1 MSYSYASAPVQTTWT
16 DHLGR
21 DSPCGGRASRC
32 YTFKLT
38 DPLNPSLPSMLVPD
52 VVKRCLEDPVHV
64 DPKELVVGMRVL
76 GYEETDVEDAIFL
89 VVFAHKERAEHE
101 AASKIQLA
109 FRIHRFVKAAKKEA
123 EDRPI
128 RSVVGVCV
136 KEIVGS
142 VLAKARASDEASAEA
157 AAAELLQAEEDAEVA
172 SAVAQAV
179 AEAATEAAAE
189 LVRPV
194 QCLTEDEAAALA
206 ATRLAIANGEIED
219 ELEEVPELVEEPF
232 SAVFVFS
239 GKAVVIPVKG
249 TSAYSDVFPLLRHAF
264 FDKYRIKKM
273 PEVEIC
279 YNGKALDGPCGLAAQ
294 SFTAPT
300 TLFELGVVCRRR
312 ISNPEPVGQS

>member
-64 DPKELVVGMRVL
+64 DPKELVVEMRVL
-76 GYEETDVEDAIFL
+76 GYEERDVEDAIFL
-89 VVFAHKERAEHE
+89 VVSARKERPEHE

-179 AEAATEAAAE
+179 AEAAAE
-189 LVRPV
+189 RVRPV
-194 QCLTEDEAAALA
+194 QCLTEDEEAALD

-219 ELEEVPELVEEPF
+219 EFEEVPELEEEPF

-249 TSAYSDVFPLLRHAF
+249 TSAYSDVFPLLRRAF
-264 FDKYRIKKM
+264 FDRYRIKKM
-273 PEVEIC
+273 PDVEIC
-279 YNGKALDGPCGLAAQ
+279 YNGKALHGPCGLAAQ
-294 SFTAPT
+294 SSTALT

>member
-1 MSYSYASAPVQTTWT
+1 MSYSYALTWT

-52 VVKRCLEDPVHV
+52 VVERCLEDPFHA
-64 DPKELVVGMRVL
+64 DPKELVVEMRVL
-76 GYEETDVEDAIFL
+76 GYEEMDVEDAVFL
-89 VVFAHKERAEHE
+89 VVSARKERPEHE

-109 FRIHRFVKAAKKEA
+109 FRIHRFVKAAKNEA

-179 AEAATEAAAE
+179 AEAAAE
-189 LVRPV
+189 RMRPV
-194 QCLTEDEAAALA
+194 QCLTEDEEAALD

-219 ELEEVPELVEEPF
+219 ELEEVPELEEEPF

-239 GKAVVIPVKG
+239 GKAVVIPVKS

-264 FDKYRIKKM
+264 FDKSRIKKI
-273 PEVEIC
+273 PDVEIC
-279 YNGKALDGPCGLAAQ
+279 YNGKALHGPCGLAAQ
-294 SFTAPT
+294 SSTALT

>member
-52 VVKRCLEDPVHV
+52 VVKRCLEDPFHAN
-64 DPKELVVGMRVL
+64 PKELVVEMRVL

-89 VVFAHKERAEHE
+89 VVYAHKERAEHE

-109 FRIHRFVKAAKKEA
+109 FRSHRFVTAAKKEA

-179 AEAATEAAAE
+179 AEAAAE

-194 QCLTEDEAAALA
+194 QCLTEDEEAALD

-219 ELEEVPELVEEPF
+219 ELEEVPELEEEPF

-239 GKAVVIPVKG
+239 GKAVVIPVKS

-264 FDKYRIKKM
+264 FDRYRIKKM
-273 PEVEIC
+273 PDVEIC

-294 SFTAPT
+294 GSTALP

>member
-1 MSYSYASAPVQTTWT
+1 M
-16 DHLGR
+16 
-21 DSPCGGRASRC
+21 
-32 YTFKLT
+32 T

-76 GYEETDVEDAIFL
+76 GYEETDVEDTIFL
-89 VVFAHKERAEHE
+89 VVYAHKERAEHE

-109 FRIHRFVKAAKKEA
+109 FRSHRFVKAAKKEA

-172 SAVAQAV
+172 SAVAQA
-179 AEAATEAAAE
+179 AMEAAAE

-194 QCLTEDEAAALA
+194 QCLTEDEMAALA

-219 ELEEVPELVEEPF
+219 EFEEVPELEEEPF

-239 GKAVVIPVKG
+239 GKAVVIPVKS
-249 TSAYSDVFPLLRHAF
+249 TWAYPDVFPLLRHAF
-264 FDKYRIKKM
+264 FDKNRIKKM
-273 PEVEIC
+273 PDVEIC
-279 YNGKALDGPCGLAAQ
+279 YNGKALHGPCGQAAQ
-294 SFTAPT
+294 GSTALP